1 MTANPAAAQDDDI
14 ETSMMVDKSML
25 IHQVKVEP
33 EIPLFITYYTV
44 YPNQDGVLTEYQ
56 DVYGYD
62 RALKK
67 HLKSYIN

>member
-1 MTANPAAAQDDDI
+1 MSANLTAEQNEDVD
-14 ETSMMVDKSML
+14 TSLMVDKSLL

-67 HLKSYIN
+67 HLKPFIN